1 MPLYNVNGFSI
12 ANYVIKRAKNLYN
25 VQQLCAII
33 AILEGFSLKEYNQHL
48 CSYTS
53 YFKHSNTSVYLLS
66 IMQET
71 KTDVTPIS
79 TRDFIKYAGFKDNK
93 FVVINYPKLPDHK
106 LDNVMNKIN
115 TMPNLIASVIR
126 PYLKTKDHVST
137 DFLSEMPSLKDQD
150 LIKLYENFNNKEQ
163 NNAYR

>member
-1 MPLYNVNGFSI
+1 MPLYNVNEFSI

-71 KTDVTPIS
+71 KTDVTPVNM
-79 TRDFIKYAGFKDNK
+79 RDFIKYAGFKDNK
-93 FVVINYPKLPDHK
+93 FVVVEYPKLSDHK
-106 LDNVMNKIN
+106 LDNMMSKIN
-115 TMPNLIASVIR
+115 TIPSLIASIIR

-137 DFLSEMPSLKDQD
+137 DFLSEMPNLKDQD
-150 LIKLYENFNNKEQ
+150 LIKLYEIFNNKE
-163 NNAYR
+163 

>member
-1 MPLYNVNGFSI
+1 MPLYNENEFSI
-12 ANYVIKRAKNLYN
+12 ANYVITRAKNLYN

-93 FVVINYPKLPDHK
+93 FVVEYYPKLPDHK
-106 LDNVMNKIN
+106 LDSVISKIN
-115 TMPNLIASVIR
+115 TMPNLIVSVIR

-137 DFLSEMPSLKDQD
+137 DFLNEMPQLKDQD
-150 LIKLYENFNNKEQ
+150 LIKLYENFNDKEQ

>member
-1 MPLYNVNGFSI
+1 MPLYNVNEFSV
-12 ANYVIKRAKNLYN
+12 ANYVIKHAKNLYTA
-25 VQQLCAII
+25 QQLCAII
-33 AILEGFSLKEYNQHL
+33 AILEGFSLKEYSQHL

-53 YFKHSNTSVYLLS
+53 YFKRSNTSVYLLS

-79 TRDFIKYAGFKDNK
+79 TRDFIKYAGFKNNQ
-93 FVVINYPKLPDHK
+93 FVVEYYPKLPDHK
-106 LDNVMNKIN
+106 LDSVMSKIN
-115 TMPNLIASVIR
+115 TMPSLIASIIR

-137 DFLSEMPSLKDQD
+137 DFLNEMPNLKDQD

-163 NNAYR
+163 NHAY

>member
-1 MPLYNVNGFSI
+1 MPLYNVNEFSI

-53 YFKHSNTSVYLLS
+53 YFRYSNTSVYLLS
-66 IMQET
+66 IIQKT
-71 KTDVTPIS
+71 KTDITPIS

-93 FVVINYPKLPDHK
+93 FVVINYPKLTDHK
-106 LDNVMNKIN
+106 LDNVMSKIN
-115 TMPNLIASVIR
+115 TMPNLIVSIIR

-150 LIKLYENFNNKEQ
+150 LIKLYENFNDKEY
-163 NNAYR
+163 NNVYR

>member
-1 MPLYNVNGFSI
+1 MPLYNVNEFSI
-12 ANYVIKRAKNLYN
+12 ANYVIKRAKNLYS

-33 AILEGFSLKEYNQHL
+33 AILEGFSLKKYDQHL

-53 YFKHSNTSVYLLS
+53 YFKHSNTSVYLLG

-93 FVVINYPKLPDHK
+93 FVVEYYPKLPDHK
-106 LDNVMNKIN
+106 LDNVMRKIN
-115 TMPNLIASVIR
+115 TTPSLIASIIR

-137 DFLSEMPSLKDQD
+137 DFLNEMPNLKDQD
-150 LIKLYENFNNKEQ
+150 LINLYELFNNKE
-163 NNAYR
+163 

>member
-1 MPLYNVNGFSI
+1 MSLYNVNEFSI
-12 ANYVIKRAKNLYN
+12 ANYVITRAKNLYN

-66 IMQET
+66 IIQET

-93 FVVINYPKLPDHK
+93 FVVINYPKLTDHK
-106 LDNVMNKIN
+106 LDNVMSKIN
-115 TMPNLIASVIR
+115 TMPNLIVSIIR

-150 LIKLYENFNNKEQ
+150 LIKLYENFNDKEY
-163 NNAYR
+163 NNVYR

>member
-1 MPLYNVNGFSI
+1 MPLYNVNEFSI
-12 ANYVIKRAKNLYN
+12 ANYVITRAKNLYN

-53 YFKHSNTSVYLLS
+53 YFRYSNTSVYLLS
-66 IMQET
+66 IIQET
-71 KTDVTPIS
+71 KTDITPIS

-106 LDNVMNKIN
+106 LDNVMRKIN
-115 TMPNLIASVIR
+115 TMPSLIASIIR

-150 LIKLYENFNNKEQ
+150 LIKLYENFNDKEY
-163 NNAYR
+163 NHVYW

>member
-1 MPLYNVNGFSI
+1 MPLYNVNEFSI
-12 ANYVIKRAKNLYN
+12 ANHVIKRAKNLYS

-53 YFKHSNTSVYLLS
+53 YFKRSNTSVYLLN

-79 TRDFIKYAGFKDNK
+79 THDFIKYAGFKDNK
-93 FVVINYPKLPDHK
+93 FVVEYYPKLPDHK
-106 LDNVMNKIN
+106 LDSVMSKIN
-115 TMPNLIASVIR
+115 TMPSLITSIIR

-137 DFLSEMPSLKDQD
+137 DFLNEMPQLKDQD
-150 LIKLYENFNNKEQ
+150 LINLYENFNDKED
-163 NNAYR
+163 NHVY

>member
-1 MPLYNVNGFSI
+1 MPLYNVNEFSI
-12 ANYVIKRAKNLYN
+12 ANYVITRAKNLYN

-53 YFKHSNTSVYLLS
+53 YFRYSNTSVYLLS
-66 IMQET
+66 IIQET
-71 KTDVTPIS
+71 KTDITPIS

-106 LDNVMNKIN
+106 LDSVMSKIN
-115 TMPNLIASVIR
+115 AMPSLIASIIR
-126 PYLKTKDHVST
+126 PYLKTKDHIST
-137 DFLSEMPSLKDQD
+137 DFLNEMPNVKDQD
-150 LIKLYENFNNKEQ
+150 LIKLYENFNDKEY
-163 NNAYR
+163 NHVY

>member
-1 MPLYNVNGFSI
+1 MPLYNVNEFSI
-12 ANYVIKRAKNLYN
+12 ANYAIKRAKNLYN

-53 YFKHSNTSVYLLS
+53 YFKRSNTSVYLLS

-93 FVVINYPKLPDHK
+93 FVVEYYPKLPDHK
-106 LDNVMNKIN
+106 LDSVMSKIN
-115 TMPNLIASVIR
+115 TMPSLIASVIR

-137 DFLSEMPSLKDQD
+137 DFLNEMPQLKDQD
-150 LIKLYENFNNKEQ
+150 LIKLYENFNDKED
-163 NNAYR
+163 NHVY

>member
-1 MPLYNVNGFSI
+1 MPLYNVNEFSI

-25 VQQLCAII
+25 TQQLCAII

-53 YFKHSNTSVYLLS
+53 YFKRSNTSVYLLS
-66 IMQET
+66 IIQET

-93 FVVINYPKLPDHK
+93 FVVINYPTLPDHK
-106 LDNVMNKIN
+106 LDNVMSKIN

-126 PYLKTKDHVST
+126 PYLKTKGHVST

-150 LIKLYENFNNKEQ
+150 LIKLYKNFNDKES
-163 NNAYR
+163 NNAYW

>member
-1 MPLYNVNGFSI
+1 MPLYNVNEFSI
-12 ANYVIKRAKNLYN
+12 ANYVIARAKNLYN

-53 YFKHSNTSVYLLS
+53 YFKRSNTSVYLLS

-93 FVVINYPKLPDHK
+93 FVVEYYPKLPDHK
-106 LDNVMNKIN
+106 LDSVMNKIN
-115 TMPNLIASVIR
+115 TMPSLIASISR
-126 PYLKTKDHVST
+126 PYFKTKDHVST
-137 DFLSEMPSLKDQD
+137 DFLNEMPQLKDQD
-150 LIKLYENFNNKEQ
+150 LINLYENFNDKED
-163 NNAYR
+163 NHVY

>member
-1 MPLYNVNGFSI
+1 MPLYNVNEFSI
-12 ANYVIKRAKNLYN
+12 ANYVITRAKNLYS

-53 YFKHSNTSVYLLS
+53 YFRYSNTSVYLLS

-71 KTDVTPIS
+71 KTDVMPIS

-93 FVVINYPKLPDHK
+93 FVVEYYPKLPDHK
-106 LDNVMNKIN
+106 LDSMMSKIN

-126 PYLKTKDHVST
+126 PYLKTKGHVST
-137 DFLSEMPSLKDQD
+137 DFLNEMTQLKDQD
-150 LIKLYENFNNKEQ
+150 LIKLYKIFNNKE
-163 NNAYR
+163 